1 MASLAELKIPFPNGV
16 FFPGKSVNDIFT
28 LHLGI
33 TSLVSNAVTT
43 RSAFKKR
50 KIIEID
56 DDVEDVNSPSGTET
70 FHPNTQPIRERE
82 SQDAKP
88 SSSLLSTTSHQ
99 PVKPLYCSPNQI
111 WHLRFGHASTTTL
124 HELLYI
130 KSSHDSTRCVI
141 CIRSN
146 QTRKLFLPSTSE
158 VSRKLERIHSDICEP
173 FLTSKGL
180 LLLNFLDEYS
190 HWCWIA
196 LIDDKSSATV
206 NREFRRLLKQ
216 IETLKIKFLRTN
228 GSLFASSNEKAVNR
242 NRKTFAR
249 AMLYQANMPKSFWV
263 EAMSTAAYL
272 INRLPSEAIND
283 VNSKRKMASKAISHL
298 GSTSSET
305 LWLYCSRRTSESE

>member
-1 MASLAELKIPFPNGV
+1 
-16 FFPGKSVNDIFT
+16 
-28 LHLGI
+28 
-33 TSLVSNAVTT
+33 
-43 RSAFKKR
+43 
-50 KIIEID
+50 
-56 DDVEDVNSPSGTET
+56 
-70 FHPNTQPIRERE
+70 
-82 SQDAKP
+82 
-88 SSSLLSTTSHQ
+88 
-99 PVKPLYCSPNQI
+99 
-111 WHLRFGHASTTTL
+111 
-124 HELLYI
+124 
-130 KSSHDSTRCVI
+130 
-141 CIRSN
+141 
-146 QTRKLFLPSTSE
+146 
-158 VSRKLERIHSDICEP
+158 
-173 FLTSKGL
+173 L

-283 VNSKRKMASKAISHL
+283 VNSKRKMASKATSHL

-305 LWLYCSRRTSESE
+305 LWLYYSRRTSESE